1 MDSRDMQVIGLCRF
15 SYPALG
21 GFQVEHESAQ
31 ARAAYLYD
39 PSRIDERFRMFEAFT
54 IPALRTQTDAD
65 FTFVVVIGEDFPAPM
80 RDRLEALLEDLPQTQ
95 VQAWPAGPHREVMR
109 EAINAAR
116 DERKAPCLQF
126 RMDDDDAVS
135 VHFVERLR
143 SLAQECRPLL
153 RHHPHVAFDFNT
165 GWVASPGPDGIRA
178 AQVTEALWTPAL
190 AMSAKGQRRNTIM
203 NFGHSKLGRFMP
215 VVSMPTAHMFIRGHN
230 DHNDSRQKENIR
242 QFKLAALDAEGE
254 ALFRAEFNVDAD
266 AVRAIYARA

>member
-21 GFQVEHESAQ
+21 GFQVEHDTPEK
-31 ARAAYLYD
+31 RAAYLYD
-39 PSRIDERFRMFEAFT
+39 PARIEDRFRMFEAFT
-54 IPALRTQTDAD
+54 LPALRAQTDPD

-80 RDRLEALLEDLPQTQ
+80 RERLEGLLADLPQTQ
-95 VQAWPAGPHREVMR
+95 VQAWPSGPHREVMR

-116 DERKAPCLQF
+116 EDRKVPCLQF

-143 SLAQECRPLL
+143 ALAQDCRPLL
-153 RHHPHVAFDFNT
+153 RHHAHVAFDFNT
-165 GWVASPGPDGIRA
+165 GWVASPGADGIRA
-178 AQVTEALWTPAL
+178 KEVVETLWTPAL

-203 NFGHSKLGRFMP
+203 NFGHTKLGRFMP
-215 VVSMPTAHMFIRGHN
+215 VVTMPTPHMFLRGHN

-242 QFKLAALDAEGE
+242 AYKLSLLDAEGE
-254 ALFRAEFNVDAD
+254 ALFKTEFNVDAD
-266 AVRAIYARA
+266 EVRAIYARA